1 MATIKKGI
9 TNTTPINAGIAE
21 LIGELSGN
29 EALLLF
35 SGLSKRAI
43 NNPTPSF
50 SKNLDRLREE
60 GEVTLPDDITRSS
73 IKLKPFF
80 VNLMFKWDD
89 EPDWAPLLEFYR
101 AKNKYLADELEFYLL
116 NLGKDDN
123 DLAYQKSGGS
133 SSETEIQDEDEG
145 GCAGSSAEQAPP
157 SQDQDEDDDEDRF
170 ELSIGS

>member
-1 MATIKKGI
+1 MATIKTGI
-9 TNTTPINAGIAE
+9 TSTTPINARIAE

-29 EALLLF
+29 EAFLLF

-50 SKNLDRLREE
+50 SKNVDRLREE
-60 GEVTLPDDITRSS
+60 GKVTLPLDVTRSS

-89 EPDWAPLLEFYR
+89 EPVRAPLLEFYH
-101 AKNKYLADELEFYLL
+101 AKNKHLADELEFYLL

-123 DLAYQKSGGS
+123 DLEYQKSGGS
-133 SSETEIQDEDEG
+133 SSETKPQDDDEG
-145 GCAGSSAEQAPP
+145 GGVGSSADQVQ
-157 SQDQDEDDDEDRF
+157 SQSQDEDDENR
-170 ELSIGS
+170 LSFVC